1 MKKLL
6 LIFLVALLGSCN
18 FSGREIITAEKPQ
31 IDNIHIATNSVS
43 ANLKIDV
50 QSKRKVRISAT
61 NLNICDKNGA
71 KIGILRTNDIQIN
84 KGTNNLEIPLKV
96 YISTSPLKIMSIIKS
111 GDMDN
116 LLINGSVKVKSG
128 LFGKRI
134 QFDNISIRDFVNGY
148 RPQTSN

>member
-18 FSGREIITAEKPQ
+18 SGREIITAEKPQ